1 MGFFANLFKK
11 KEVKI
16 AEVVQEAPVDNPE
29 CLKLIEL
36 RKYYLMLKTTQ
47 DPANFM
53 KLSIAKKFSR

>member
-11 KEVKI
+11 KEVKV

-36 RKYYLMLKTTQ
+36 
-47 DPANFM
+47 
-53 KLSIAKKFSR
+53 